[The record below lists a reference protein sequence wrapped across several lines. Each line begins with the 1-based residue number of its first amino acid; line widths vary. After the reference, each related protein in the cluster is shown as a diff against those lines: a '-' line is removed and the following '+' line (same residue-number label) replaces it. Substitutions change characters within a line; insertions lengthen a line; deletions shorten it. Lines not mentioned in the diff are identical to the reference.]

1 MQCLGSIIIP
11 FVLKYADNVH
21 VAWKFFIHVNSH
33 CYIQSYLFVET
44 TISFLYRFSLIFTA
58 VSLSQTAYK
67 KVCYII
73 NMNITQ
79 LIEAEQMLYA
89 CSKLE
94 PADMKSENTWLNNAG
109 LYRRHLV
116 LLKNTFEYH
125 KYNHL
130 KPASSKMIKYTMS
143 WHSLF
148 SGAMER
154 LKILKIER

>member
-1 MQCLGSIIIP
+1 
-11 FVLKYADNVH
+11 
-21 VAWKFFIHVNSH
+21 
-33 CYIQSYLFVET
+33 
-44 TISFLYRFSLIFTA
+44 
-58 VSLSQTAYK
+58 
-67 KVCYII
+67 
-73 NMNITQ
+73 MNITP

-89 CSKLE
+89 CSTLE
-94 PADMKSENTWLNNAG
+94 PKDMKSENTWLNNAG

-154 LKILKIER
+154 LEDFENRALTHYDPTTFSAVVVPRIKNIEMYFFDLAHHFATKRRLYIEKKKKKRNCCLLSYCFKNN

>member
-1 MQCLGSIIIP
+1 
-11 FVLKYADNVH
+11 
-21 VAWKFFIHVNSH
+21 
-33 CYIQSYLFVET
+33 
-44 TISFLYRFSLIFTA
+44 
-58 VSLSQTAYK
+58 
-67 KVCYII
+67 
-73 NMNITQ
+73 MNITQ

-148 SGAMER
+148 TGAMER
-154 LKILKIER
+154 LEDFENRALTNYDPTTFSAVVVPRIKKIEMYFFEMAHHFATKRKLYIEKKKKRRTCCILNYCFSK

>member
-1 MQCLGSIIIP
+1 
-11 FVLKYADNVH
+11 
-21 VAWKFFIHVNSH
+21 
-33 CYIQSYLFVET
+33 
-44 TISFLYRFSLIFTA
+44 
-58 VSLSQTAYK
+58 
-67 KVCYII
+67 
-73 NMNITQ
+73 MNITP

-89 CSKLE
+89 CSTLE
-94 PADMKSENTWLNNAG
+94 PKDMKSENMWLNNAG

-154 LKILKIER
+154 LEDFENRALTHYDPTTFSAVVVPRIKNIEMYFFDLAHHFATKRRLYIEKKKKKRNCCLLSYCFKNN

>member
-1 MQCLGSIIIP
+1 
-11 FVLKYADNVH
+11 
-21 VAWKFFIHVNSH
+21 
-33 CYIQSYLFVET
+33 
-44 TISFLYRFSLIFTA
+44 
-58 VSLSQTAYK
+58 
-67 KVCYII
+67 
-73 NMNITQ
+73 MNITP

-94 PADMKSENTWLNNAG
+94 PQDMTSENMWLNNAG

-130 KPASSKMIKYTMS
+130 KPVSSKMIKYTMA

-154 LKILKIER
+154 LEDFENRALTHYDPTAFSAVVVPRIKKIEIYFFELAHHFATKRKLYIEKKKQRRTCCILKYCWNINN

>member
-1 MQCLGSIIIP
+1 
-11 FVLKYADNVH
+11 
-21 VAWKFFIHVNSH
+21 
-33 CYIQSYLFVET
+33 
-44 TISFLYRFSLIFTA
+44 
-58 VSLSQTAYK
+58 
-67 KVCYII
+67 
-73 NMNITQ
+73 MNITQ

-148 SGAMER
+148 TGAMER
-154 LKILKIER
+154 LEDFENRALTNYDPTTFSAVVVPRIKKIEMYFLSWHIILQPNANCI

>member
-1 MQCLGSIIIP
+1 
-11 FVLKYADNVH
+11 
-21 VAWKFFIHVNSH
+21 
-33 CYIQSYLFVET
+33 
-44 TISFLYRFSLIFTA
+44 
-58 VSLSQTAYK
+58 
-67 KVCYII
+67 
-73 NMNITQ
+73 MNITQ

-94 PADMKSENTWLNNAG
+94 PTDMKSENTWLNNAG

-148 SGAMER
+148 TGAMER
-154 LKILKIER
+154 LEDFENRALTNYDPTTFSAVVVPRIKKIEMYFFEMAHHFATKRKLYIEKKKKRRTCCILNYCFSK